1 MATGKDG
8 KECNLILA
16 IDTSAGTT
24 AAVFDGETMAS
35 FISYEDRFGHA
46 ENIGFAIKRALDE
59 AGIRAADLTM
69 VAVGRGPAPYTG
81 LRVGI
86 AAGVS
91 LAVALGIPAVGVITL
106 IAVARKHPQ
115 GKVLVVADAK
125 RKEIFVAGF
134 DAGQQVIP
142 PSVSMSEQLVD
153 FADFQQVD
161 GTCDASLIGH
171 YTTWALA
178 AGMDLSDTSALYLR
192 SPDVSPSKGKRV
204 SG

>member
-1 MATGKDG
+1 M
-8 KECNLILA
+8 ILA

-24 AAVFDGETMAS
+24 AAVFHGEKMVSHIS
-35 FISYEDRFGHA
+35 FEDRFGHA
-46 ENIGFAIKRALDE
+46 ENIGFAITRVLEE
-59 AGIRAADLTM
+59 AGIEASDLTM

-91 LAVALGIPAVGVITL
+91 LATALNIPAVGVITL
-106 IAVARKHPQ
+106 SAVAKKHPD

-125 RKEIFVAGF
+125 RKELFLAGF
-134 DAGQQVIP
+134 DNGREVIP
-142 PSVSMSEQLVD
+142 PTVSTSERLEE
-153 FADFQQVD
+153 FSDFQQVD
-161 GTCDASLIGH
+161 GTCDAGLIGQ
-171 YTTWALA
+171 YAIGA
-178 AGMDLSDTSALYLR
+178 MASGIDLSDTSALYLR